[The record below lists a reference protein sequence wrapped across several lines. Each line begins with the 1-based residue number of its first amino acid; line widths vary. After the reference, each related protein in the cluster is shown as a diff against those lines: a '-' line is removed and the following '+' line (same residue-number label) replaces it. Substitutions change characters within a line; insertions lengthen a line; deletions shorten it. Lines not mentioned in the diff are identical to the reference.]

1 MEKKDFPYSHIQ
13 HFQTDGDSQA
23 VIQKVKNFIE
33 CGWLY
38 VGLVSIAGS
47 LFECVVWERS
57 KGEPIYPENH

>member
-13 HFQTDGDSQA
+13 HFQISENPKD
-23 VIQKVKNFIE
+23 VERKVMDFLE

-38 VGLVSIAGS
+38 VGQVTIARM

-57 KGEPIYPENH
+57 KGEPIYPAD